1 MSYDEYV
8 RKNIL
13 EPLGLKDLYP
23 DIDHLT
29 SNGRTDLFIK
39 SFDLPHQDAT
49 ISYAVGVMTG
59 TAEGLLEWEKKVMD
73 KALLSSQS
81 WDKILDGGAFGYGY
95 GWYIEN
101 GYIEHSGMTLGYNTN
116 VRVASDSGRVIIV
129 LSNIQLLE
137 GSDKKPMGFAAR
149 GKSHRFL
156 LALHV
161 FGGFPSQA
169 LRASSSHG
177 PASAPAH

>member
-1 MSYDEYV
+1 MLFRS
-8 RKNIL
+8 
-13 EPLGLKDLYP
+13 
-23 DIDHLT
+23 
-29 SNGRTDLFIK
+29 LFIK

-116 VRVASDSGRVIIV
+116 VRVASESGRVIIV

-137 GSDKKPMGFAAR
+137 GSDKQPM
-149 GKSHRFL
+149 
-156 LALHV
+156 
-161 FGGFPSQA
+161 
-169 LRASSSHG
+169 SSEICDELWNYYG
-177 PASAPAH
+177 